1 MWNLDCEESWEL
13 KNWCFWT
20 VVLEKTLES
29 PLDCKKIQPV
39 HSKGDQ
45 SRVFIWKTDAKAE
58 TPIFWPPYA
67 KSWLIGKDSDAG
79 RDWRQE
85 EKGMTEDEMAG
96 CHHRF
101 DGCGF
106 GWTLGVGDGREGLVL
121 QFLGYQRVGHDWATE
136 LNWIFFVVYLMGLIT
151 IYLINLDREVSLV
164 TQSFSILCRPMD
176 CSPPGI
182 FQARILEW
190 VAISYSRALLN
201 PGIELRSCACFYSNS
216 DDAETQVP
224 RW

>member
-1 MWNLDCEESWEL
+1 
-13 KNWCFWT
+13 
-20 VVLEKTLES
+20 
-29 PLDCKKIQPV
+29 
-39 HSKGDQ
+39 
-45 SRVFIWKTDAKAE
+45 
-58 TPIFWPPYA
+58 
-67 KSWLIGKDSDAG
+67 
-79 RDWRQE
+79 
-85 EKGMTEDEMAG
+85 
-96 CHHRF
+96 
-101 DGCGF
+101 
-106 GWTLGVGDGREGLVL
+106 
-121 QFLGYQRVGHDWATE
+121 
-136 LNWIFFVVYLMGLIT
+136 MGLLT

-176 CSPPGI
+176 CSLPDSSVRGI